1 MTNTINHWRWGLAEP
16 EKAGRNKQ
24 LHVLL
29 KDQSTMQS
37 NIASELRIV
46 LRNMVEQDKLERVIQ
61 RVAVLENQ
69 VVCISDDTTAKTA
82 FANAVAVK

>member
-1 MTNTINHWRWGLAEP
+1 M
-16 EKAGRNKQ
+16 
-24 LHVLL
+24 LL
-29 KDQSTMQS
+29 KEIRYIQRDQSTLQS

-69 VVCISDDTTAKTA
+69 VECISDDTTAKTA